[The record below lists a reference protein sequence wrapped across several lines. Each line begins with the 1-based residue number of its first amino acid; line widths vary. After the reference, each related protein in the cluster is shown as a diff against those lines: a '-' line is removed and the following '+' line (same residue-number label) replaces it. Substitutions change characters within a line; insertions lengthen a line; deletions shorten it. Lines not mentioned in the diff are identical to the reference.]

1 MPSVSN
7 LVKKLKTIEIE
18 KKINNRNHDEYIKT
32 QELNDWTAKNFTARL
47 KQADLVTE
55 TDFDD
60 KMKSFNQKIN
70 SNKIKHLLVE
80 NEINTL

>member
-1 MPSVSN
+1 M
-7 LVKKLKTIEIE
+7 
-18 KKINNRNHDEYIKT
+18 
-32 QELNDWTAKNFTARL
+32 NDWTAKNFTARL

-80 NEINTL
+80 MKSIHFKKLPQTI

>member
-1 MPSVSN
+1 MMN
-7 LVKKLKTIEIE
+7 TLKLENSMIE
-18 KKINNRNHDEYIKT
+18 
-32 QELNDWTAKNFTARL
+32 NFTARL

-80 NEINTL
+80 NEINKL

>member
-1 MPSVSN
+1 M
-7 LVKKLKTIEIE
+7 
-18 KKINNRNHDEYIKT
+18 
-32 QELNDWTAKNFTARL
+32 NDWTAKNFTARL
-47 KQADLVTE
+47 KQVDLVTE